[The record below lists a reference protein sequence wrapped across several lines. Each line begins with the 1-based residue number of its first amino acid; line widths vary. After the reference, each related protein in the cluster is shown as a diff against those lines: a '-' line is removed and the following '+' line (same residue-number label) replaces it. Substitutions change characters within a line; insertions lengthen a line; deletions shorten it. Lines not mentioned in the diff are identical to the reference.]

1 MRYVQQ
7 YYHYKQQ
14 DLIPQQWC
22 LRRLSS
28 SWPSIGRANQWAHPE
43 RAWMGLGAEA
53 ISGGWPGEK
62 DFQVNRNRYL
72 NWPTYQYIPQLK
84 YIYVI
89 HINLTTYHITK
100 WHLNFESSLKWC
112 VVPSPESSC
121 NCSLEN
127 FSPAK
132 DSVSTQSWFFT
143 KKGGIYISWVL
154 HFQYRVQ
161 SCIQ

>member
-7 YYHYKQQ
+7 YCHYKQQ

-28 SWPSIGRANQWAHPE
+28 SWPSIGRAYQWAHPE

-72 NWPTYQYIPQLK
+72 NWPTYQYIPQLLCNTHTFDHLSHYEMAPELWILPK
-84 YIYVI
+84 MMRGNVTWILMQLFTGKWLRLLRIQFLLNHDSSQKRGGYI
-89 HINLTTYHITK
+89 HILSH
-100 WHLNFESSLKWC
+100 SL
-112 VVPSPESSC
+112 P
-121 NCSLEN
+121 
-127 FSPAK
+127 
-132 DSVSTQSWFFT
+132 VSGSNPVS
-143 KKGGIYISWVL
+143 K
-154 HFQYRVQ
+154 
-161 SCIQ
+161 